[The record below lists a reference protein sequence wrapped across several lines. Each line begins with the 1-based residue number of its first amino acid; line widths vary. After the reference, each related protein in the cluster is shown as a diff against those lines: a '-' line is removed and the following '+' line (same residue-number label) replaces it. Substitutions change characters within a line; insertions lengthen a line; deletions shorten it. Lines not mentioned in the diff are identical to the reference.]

1 MNETE
6 ITALFVRLTSS
17 IGLLPYI
24 AYIIVFLFHKGEYTL
39 TLLVKFQLCI
49 SCFVY
54 SGSYL
59 FPKIEEDSFFCKF
72 QAVLNTFSDL
82 SVLAIATSIV
92 FVAQIGFSRPIKLA
106 SKKKIYFIL
115 SLIFCW
121 IVPISVSLFSILFG
135 GTTNSSDFCWIAQW
149 KAIFIFIG
157 IRSVFYIIYYI
168 IAFNLLITV
177 NNLVERVS
185 KEQALIEYKALI
197 KKNIFIVSILFVVF
211 AIYVLLDILMF
222 YEISLPGEFYIW
234 LVTGIL
240 DCLSRPCFV
249 LLFSFDKD
257 SREELIRILTCKKK
271 EEEKLVEQS
280 EMVVDY

>member
-1 MNETE
+1 M
-6 ITALFVRLTSS
+6 
-17 IGLLPYI
+17 
-24 AYIIVFLFHKGEYTL
+24 
-39 TLLVKFQLCI
+39 
-49 SCFVY
+49 SCLVY

-59 FPKIEEDSFFCKF
+59 FPKTEVDSFFCKI
-72 QAVLNTFSDL
+72 QALLNTFSDL

-92 FVAQIGFSRPIKLA
+92 FVAQIGFSGSIELE
-106 SKKKIYFIL
+106 SKKRLYFIL

-121 IVPISVSLFSILFG
+121 IVPISVSIFSILYG

-168 IAFNLLITV
+168 IAINLLITV
-177 NNLVERVS
+177 NNLVARVS
-185 KEQALIEYKALI
+185 KEQALIDYKALI
-197 KKNIFIVSILFVVF
+197 QKNIFIVSILFVVF
-211 AIYVLLDILMF
+211 VIYVILDVLMF

-249 LLFSFDKD
+249 LLFSFDKGNRD
-257 SREELIRILTCKKK
+257 ELIRILTCKK

-280 EMVVDY
+280 EMVVDN

>member
-24 AYIIVFLFHKGEYTL
+24 AYIIVFLFHKDEYTL
-39 TLLVKFQLCI
+39 SFLVKFQLCM
-49 SCFVY
+49 SCLVY

-59 FPKIEEDSFFCKF
+59 FPKIEVDSFFCKI
-72 QAVLNTFSDL
+72 QALLNTFSDL

-92 FVAQIGFSRPIKLA
+92 FVAQIGFSRPIELE
-106 SKKKIYFIL
+106 SKKRLYFIL

-121 IVPISVSLFSILFG
+121 IVPISVSIFSILYG
-135 GTTNSSDFCWIAQW
+135 GTTNSSEFCWIAQW

-168 IAFNLLITV
+168 IAINLLITV
-177 NNLVERVS
+177 NNLIARVS
-185 KEQALIEYKALI
+185 KEHALIDYKALI
-197 KKNIFIVSILFVVF
+197 QKNIFIVSILCVVF
-211 AIYVLLDILMF
+211 VIYVILDVLMF

-249 LLFSFDKD
+249 LLFSFDKG
-257 SREELIRILTCKKK
+257 SRDELIRILTCKK

-280 EMVVDY
+280 EMVVDN